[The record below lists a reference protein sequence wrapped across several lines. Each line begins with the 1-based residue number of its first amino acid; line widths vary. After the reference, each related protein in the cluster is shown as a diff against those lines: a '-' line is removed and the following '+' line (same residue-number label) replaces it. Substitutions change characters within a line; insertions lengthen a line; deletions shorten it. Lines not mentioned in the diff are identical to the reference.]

1 MVMPGVTMR
10 KPLLKRLLPDA
21 RTAFAVCQAISI
33 AMTVVLPAPVAIFIA
48 RRKSSGLDAALPF
61 SRCVRIVRY

>member
-10 KPLLKRLLPDA
+10 NPLLKRLLPDA
-21 RTAFAVCQAISI
+21 RTAFVVCQAISI

-48 RRKSSGLDAALPF
+48 RRKSSGFEAALPF
-61 SRCVRIVRY
+61 SIWVRIARY